1 MIALA
6 IALVYKYRPNDV
18 TPIQK
23 PLDQAV
29 SLGEV
34 RDITIDEVV
43 EFKKGIKEGL
53 KYIKSYGGGSAKWF
67 QYQDSLT
74 KGSRLILLALS
85 NIPVCEKSALL
96 CINTLKRIE
105 KKLLQGGVD
114 DSDGQIGELMRQIIE
129 LLNMFV
135 SLDSTLKKFIK
146 AKLPKGEIFDWEA
159 GFVDQ

>member
-43 EFKKGIKEGL
+43 EFKKGIKERL

-105 KKLLQGGVD
+105 KKLL
-114 DSDGQIGELMRQIIE
+114 
-129 LLNMFV
+129 
-135 SLDSTLKKFIK
+135 
-146 AKLPKGEIFDWEA
+146 
-159 GFVDQ
+159 